1 MKEPLPISDTIKSM
15 PVSATL
21 GINERSNAMILAG
34 KKVYKLGLGQ
44 SPFPVAAPVIQALKD
59 NARQKDYL
67 PVRGLKELREAV
79 AAYYG
84 RAQGLGF
91 TWDDII
97 IGPGSKEL
105 MFILQLVYDADLLLP
120 SPSWVSYA
128 PQAALTGRRVCWL
141 NTERDNKWLLTP
153 DTLEAECAKDPAR
166 PRVLLLNY
174 PNNPTGYS
182 YNADEL
188 HALAETARRYG
199 VLILSDEI
207 YGEVNHDGSHVSI
220 AKFYPEGTIVSGG
233 LSKWCGAGGW
243 RLGTFAVPTG
253 LRKIVDAMAVVASE
267 TFTSVSAPI
276 QYAAVKAFTPDKEID
291 AYLFHSR
298 KVLKALG
305 AYCADTLR
313 NAGAELVR
321 PDGGFYLFPDFS
333 PLKDKLSARGIHD
346 SAEMCERLLEE
357 TGVATLAGSC
367 FGRPADELTL
377 RLSYVDFDGGAAIEE
392 SAELGAEAVLGE
404 DFLRKRCGNTMEAID
419 AMSVWFG
426 K

>member
-1 MKEPLPISDTIKSM
+1 MKEHLPISCTVKNM

-21 GINERSNAMILAG
+21 GINERSNAMIKAG

-44 SPFPVAAPVIQALKD
+44 SPFPVASPVVQALKD
-59 NARQKDYL
+59 NAHQKDYL

-79 AAYYG
+79 AAYYSK
-84 RAQGLGF
+84 AQGLSF
-91 TWDDII
+91 TEDDII

-105 MFILQLVYDADLLLP
+105 MFILQLVYEADLLLP

-128 PQAALTGRRVCWL
+128 PQAALTGRKVCWL

-153 DTLEAECAKDPAR
+153 DTLGAECAKEPGRAR
-166 PRVLLLNY
+166 LLLLNY

-182 YNADEL
+182 YSPAEL
-188 HALAETARRYG
+188 EALAETARRHN

-220 AKFYPEGTIVSGG
+220 ARFYPEGTIVSGG

-243 RLGTFAVPTG
+243 RLGTFAVPAG
-253 LRKIVDAMAVVASE
+253 LRKIVDAMAVAASE
-267 TFTSVSAPI
+267 TFTSVSAPV
-276 QYAAVKAFTPDKEID
+276 QYAAVKAFTPDSRIEN
-291 AYLFHSR
+291 YLFHSR

-305 AYCADTLR
+305 TYCADTLIS
-313 NAGAELVR
+313 AGAKLVR

-333 PLKDKLSARGIHD
+333 PLMEKLSARGIHD
-346 SAEMCERLLEE
+346 SSAMCEKLLEE
-357 TGVATLAGSC
+357 TGVATLAGGC

-377 RLSYVDFDGGAAIEE
+377 RLSYVDFDGGAAIEKSE
-392 SAELGAEAVLGE
+392 QLGRDAVLGD
-404 DFLRKRCGNTMEAID
+404 DFLREKCKNTVEAID
-419 AMSVWFG
+419 AMGAWFR

>member
-1 MKEPLPISDTIKSM
+1 M

-21 GINERSNAMILAG
+21 GINERSNAIIKAG

-44 SPFPVAAPVIQALKD
+44 SPFPVATPVVQALKD
-59 NARQKDYL
+59 NAHQKDYL
-67 PVRGLKELREAV
+67 PVRGLKELRDAV

-84 RAQGLGF
+84 RTQSLSF
-91 TWDDII
+91 TGDDVI

-128 PQAALTGRRVCWL
+128 PQAALTGRKVCWL

-153 DTLEAECAKDPAR
+153 DTLEAECAQDPNR
-166 PRVLLLNY
+166 SRLLLLNY

-182 YNADEL
+182 YSSEEL
-188 HALAETARRYG
+188 EALAGTARRYG
-199 VLILSDEI
+199 VIILSDEI

-243 RLGTFAVPTG
+243 RLGTFAVPAE
-253 LRKIVDAMAVVASE
+253 LRKIADAMAVVASE
-267 TFTSVSAPI
+267 TFTSVSAPV
-276 QYAAVKAFTPDKEID
+276 QYAAVKAFTPDSEID
-291 AYLFHSR
+291 DYLFHSR

-305 AYCADTLR
+305 TYCTDTLI
-313 NAGAELVR
+313 NSGAKLVR

-333 PLKDKLSARGIHD
+333 PLKDRLSARGIHD
-346 SAEMCERLLEE
+346 SSAMCEKLLEE
-357 TGVATLAGSC
+357 TGVAALAGSC

-377 RLSYVDFDGGAAIEE
+377 RLSYVDFDGGTAIEKSE
-392 SAELGAEAVLGE
+392 QLGRDAVLGE
-404 DFLRKRCGNTMEAID
+404 DFLREKCRNTVEAID
-419 AMSVWFG
+419 AMGTWFR